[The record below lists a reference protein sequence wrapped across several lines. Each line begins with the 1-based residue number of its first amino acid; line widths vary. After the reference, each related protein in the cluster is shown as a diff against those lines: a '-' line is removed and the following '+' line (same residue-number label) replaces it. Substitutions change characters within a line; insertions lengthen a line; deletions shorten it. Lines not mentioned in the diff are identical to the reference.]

1 MRWVRNMSAVRKL
14 FRSVAT
20 YASANAINSAIPF
33 FLLPVLT
40 RVLSPAEY
48 GVVAM
53 FTTLMSALAAF
64 TGLSLHGAVSVRYF
78 SIDTDHPRF
87 VGACLSVLAASTSL
101 VLLVV
106 WLFSGPLSNG
116 VNLPA
121 AWLLVAVLGSTA
133 QTIINIRLVMWQVEG
148 KALRYGFFQI
158 TQTLLNLSLSLCLI
172 LVLGLGWEGRALG
185 IAAAVFI
192 FGVLALISLQHGRR
206 IAWGL
211 DRDYIRASL
220 RFGIPLIPHSLGG
233 IMLSMSDR
241 FVLMSMLGA
250 ASTGNYAVGAQI
262 GMLVGVLADAF
273 SKAFVPHVYEELR
286 SADERSRLRVT
297 RQCVAV
303 FLLFLSLAVIYVVLL
318 PYVYP
323 FFVGEGYGDSL
334 AVAQLIGFGNAFVGM
349 YYVVAGFIFL
359 SEQTGYLSRLT
370 VFVGL
375 VNVGVSIFLVGEVGT
390 LGAAWS
396 YLFVQ
401 FIFFIGAWYVAQRVY
416 PLPWLS
422 LYSLK
427 KT

>member
-1 MRWVRNMSAVRKL
+1 MSAVKKL

-20 YASANAINSAIPF
+20 YASANVINSAIPF

-53 FTTLMSALAAF
+53 FTTLMSALAAV

-87 VGACLSVLAASTSL
+87 VGTCLSVLAASTSL
-101 VLLVV
+101 ALLVV
-106 WLFSGPLSNG
+106 WLFSAPLSNG
-116 VNLPA
+116 VNLPV
-121 AWLLVAVLGSTA
+121 AWLLAAVLGSAA

-158 TQTLLNLSLSLCLI
+158 TQTLLNLSLSLYLI
-172 LVLGLGWEGRALG
+172 LVLGLGWEGRGLG
-185 IAAAVFI
+185 IATAVFI
-192 FGVLALISLQHGRR
+192 FGVLALISLQRGQR
-206 IAWGL
+206 ITWKLSL
-211 DRDYIRASL
+211 DYVRASL

-241 FVLMSMLGA
+241 FILMSMLGA
-250 ASTGNYAVGAQI
+250 ASTGAYAVGAQI

-273 SKAFVPHVYEELR
+273 SKAFVPHLYEELR
-286 SADERSRLRVT
+286 SADEYSRLRVA

-303 FLLFLSLAVIYVVLL
+303 FVLFLCLAVIYVVLL
-318 PYVYP
+318 PYIYP
-323 FFVGEGYGDSL
+323 FFVGEGYDDSL
-334 AVAQLIGFGNAFVGM
+334 AVARLIGFGNAFVGM

-359 SEQTGYLSRLT
+359 SERTGYLSRLT
-370 VFVGL
+370 IIVGF
-375 VNVGVSIFLVGEVGT
+375 VNVGVSVFLVGEVGT

-401 FIFFIGAWYVAQRVY
+401 ILFFVGAWYIAYRVY
-416 PLPWLS
+416 PLPWFS
-422 LYSLK
+422 LFSLK
-427 KT
+427 KL